1 MSRCPLPLARLP
13 FAVHGLLVCAALLAV
28 GLAVADDYSAM
39 GDATARWHSAEIT
52 WDFVT
57 GRTTAL
63 PYGHDKFYGVA
74 FELPLLLLERG
85 LGLEDSHRIYLLR
98 HLLTHLFFLAGGFC
112 ASLLAYRLFHSRG
125 VALLVLLLFVL
136 QPRLYAHSFFNSKDL
151 PFLSMFMV
159 SLYVTHRAFRK
170 ETVGAFL
177 LCGVSVGLLTNL
189 RIMGG
194 MLLPAVLGLR
204 GLDVIYGSRA
214 QRTRGWVTGAV
225 FAGGCLGTLYA
236 LSPYLWADPF
246 ELGTAV
252 RTLARHPMVVRE
264 LFQGEMIWTDRLPP
278 HFIPTWL
285 AISTPSVTLLLGVL
299 GATWVG
305 GRSVRRAGEALRNT
319 DLRFGLVLLA
329 CLTLPVVAVVI
340 LGSRHQDAW
349 RHMFFLHAPLCVLGG
364 WGLRWLGGRRP
375 GVAAGGYA
383 LVGVGVLVTVGEM
396 VRLHPHQQVYFN
408 RLVDRTVPGYL
419 AANYVLD
426 PWHHTC
432 REGLEFL
439 RRRYPDTPVSVR
451 DDWSV
456 RRNWLSLPAADRARV
471 ILVRKGADFE
481 IACGKGLQWKMLKE
495 SRKGAVGVD
504 DALYVHRVYDAPLVR
519 VTAPVTVPERER
531 RLAEWAE
538 PYRGIRAGTLVSRGV
553 FDIYAD
559 HARRALGY
567 VKEDCTALDRMTKFF
582 VHVYPVDVEDVGA
595 ARRRYGFDNLNF
607 LFLKKGAWTD
617 TRCWTKIELPAY
629 AIARVHTGQFYQTGP
644 DRYVQLWESTVVR
657 PVP

>member
-1 MSRCPLPLARLP
+1 MRRFLLRTASLSWP
-13 FAVHGLLVCAALLAV
+13 VQGLLVCGAFLLV
-28 GLAVADDYSAM
+28 GMVVVDDYGAGWDSQAVRGLSEANLAFIR
-39 GDATARWHSAEIT
+39 GDA
-52 WDFVT
+52 VT
-57 GRTTAL
+57 IL
-63 PYGHDKFYGVA
+63 PTDPFRFYGVA
-74 FELPLLLLERG
+74 FELPLFLLERG
-85 LGLEDSHRIYLLR
+85 LGLEDSYRIYLLR

-112 ASLLAYRLFHSRG
+112 AALLAYRLFHSRG

-177 LCGVSVGLLTNL
+177 LCGVSVGVLTNL
-189 RIMGG
+189 RIMGV

-204 GLDVIYGSRA
+204 GLDVIYGSRG

-285 AISTPSVTLLLGVL
+285 AISTPSVTLLLGML

-319 DLRFGLVLLA
+319 DLRFGLVVLA
-329 CLTLPVVAVVI
+329 CLTLPVVAVVV
-340 LGSRHQDAW
+340 LGSHLCDAW

-364 WGLRWLGGRRP
+364 WGLRWIGNRRP

-383 LVGVGVLVTVGEM
+383 LVGIGVLVTVGEM

-408 RLVDRTVPGYL
+408 RLVDRTTPEYL
-419 AANYVLD
+419 RTQYEMD
-426 PWHHTC
+426 PRMDTC

-439 RRRYPDTPVSVR
+439 RRRYPDTTVSVR
-451 DDWSV
+451 DDWPA
-456 RRNWLSLPAADRARV
+456 RKAWFTLPRADRLRLALVPKKSDFRV
-471 ILVRKGADFE
+471 F
-481 IACGKGLQWKMLKE
+481 CGKMLYQKE
-495 SRKGAVGVD
+495 RKAFKNMIHIYK
-504 DALYVHRVYDAPLVR
+504 LYNNTL
-519 VTAPVTVPERER
+519 VTVGAR
-531 RLAEWAE
+531 
-538 PYRGIRAGTLVSRGV
+538 SRCRSRTGGL
-553 FDIYAD
+553 
-559 HARRALGY
+559 R
-567 VKEDCTALDRMTKFF
+567 
-582 VHVYPVDVEDVGA
+582 VGPS
-595 ARRRYGFDNLNF
+595 RIGES
-607 LFLKKGAWTD
+607 G
-617 TRCWTKIELPAY
+617 
-629 AIARVHTGQFYQTGP
+629 RVGC
-644 DRYVQLWESTVVR
+644 
-657 PVP
+657 